1 MQAGTSLDA
10 LQDVV
15 LPPSPTTKIL
25 SVSTISRLLG
35 PTTDNLSTFSSPIPW
50 QKVGIQ
56 HNNKEMYFDI
66 VQTLDAVVN
75 K

>member
-1 MQAGTSLDA
+1 MQVGASPDA

-25 SVSTISRLLG
+25 SVSTVSRLLG
-35 PTTDNLSTFSSPIPW
+35 PTTDNLRAFSSLILW
-50 QKVGIQ
+50 QKAGIW
-56 HNNKEMYFDI
+56 HNNKEMYFNI
-66 VQTLDAVVN
+66 IQTLDAVVN